1 MSDSKRAVG
10 KRMPTEMPTL
20 KPIKED
26 DVPAK
31 TPRLPDG
38 RPDWLKQCTKLCLGA
53 CCKYIGVPIDAP
65 DTARE
70 WDDWRWYV
78 AHEGISIYKDAGS
91 WYLNIETRCTY
102 LDKDLKCGIYETR
115 PQTCAEYDP
124 SACEWQE
131 PDAVWD
137 MHFATPED
145 IEAHLRQKKEAR
157 NAKARARRAK
167 ESARKRSKKAKKK
180 TKQDRASKRG

>member
-1 MSDSKRAVG
+1 MAQTKFTMG
-10 KRMPTEMPTL
+10 KTMPTEMPTL

-31 TPRLPDG
+31 TPRFADG
-38 RPDWLKQCTKLCLGA
+38 RPDWLKQCTKMCEAA

-70 WDDWRWYV
+70 WDDWRWYL
-78 AHEGISIYKDAGS
+78 AHEGISIYKHSGQ
-91 WYLNIETRCTY
+91 WYLNIETRCTK

-124 SACEWQE
+124 SGCEWQQ
-131 PDAVWD
+131 PDTLWD
-137 MHFATPED
+137 VSFSTMED
-145 IEAHLRQKKEAR
+145 LEAHLQKKKGSR

-167 ESARKRSKKAKKK
+167 ESAKKRVKKK
-180 TKQDRASKRG
+180 KSRKKKSANE